1 MTPSLHSTS
10 SVLQTPGQHDR
21 LDLKVGGDLS
31 LSLTPA
37 ETGEGGDDDAAE
49 EDQHPGYQQDVSEEN
64 TSQTS
69 GEVRLR

>member
-1 MTPSLHSTS
+1 MTSI
-10 SVLQTPGQHDR
+10 
-21 LDLKVGGDLS
+21 
-31 LSLTPA
+31 SLTPA

-69 GEVRLR
+69 GDSEVRLR